1 MNNIPD
7 YLSIVTDVVSEELLN
22 ADMTLNSDVVEYLLM
37 IQYSG
42 VKLETFFSPPSLVHI
57 PTEVFGNVKYRDFIL
72 GVVQRLAVR
81 LDESDVNTLINIIT
95 DSYKHYNECSL
106 VPSELR
112 QNIRVDI
119 DSTREIL
126 SQNFWLLV
134 YYLLILIKGNIHGIL
149 KELR

>member
-37 IQYSG
+37 IQYQG
-42 VKLETFFSPPSLVHI
+42 VKLETFFSPPSLIHI

-95 DSYKHYNECSL
+95 DSYKHYNDCSL

-112 QNIRVDI
+112 QNMRVDI
-119 DSTREIL
+119 DYIRDIL

-134 YYLLILIKGNIHGIL
+134 YYLLILIKGNIHEIL
-149 KELR
+149 KELK

>member
-81 LDESDVNTLINIIT
+81 LDESDVSTLINIIT

-119 DSTREIL
+119 DSIREIL

>member
-22 ADMTLNSDVVEYLLM
+22 ADMTLNSDAVEYLLM
-37 IQYSG
+37 IQYQG
-42 VKLETFFSPPSLVHI
+42 VKLETFFSPPSLIHI

-95 DSYKHYNECSL
+95 DSYKHYNDCSL

-112 QNIRVDI
+112 QNMRVDI
-119 DSTREIL
+119 DYIRDIL

-134 YYLLILIKGNIHGIL
+134 YYLLILIKGNIHEIL
-149 KELR
+149 KELK